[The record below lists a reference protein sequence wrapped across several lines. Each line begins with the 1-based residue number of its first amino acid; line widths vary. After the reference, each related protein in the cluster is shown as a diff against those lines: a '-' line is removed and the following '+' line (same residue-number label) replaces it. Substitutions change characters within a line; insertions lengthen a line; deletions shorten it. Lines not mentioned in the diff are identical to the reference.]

1 MALKRG
7 TGVKKTLKVKYSV
20 SPKKTSEYFM
30 VDWCRSHSGQM
41 LLSKAFFEELV
52 GEIWR
57 R

>member
-30 VDWCRSHSGQM
+30 VDWCPSHSGQM
-41 LLSKAFFEELV
+41 LLSKAFLEELV
-52 GEIWR
+52 GEVWR
-57 R
+57 